1 MAQTQ
6 EFMVSCGTVRI
17 PARLPVPAHAP
28 PGSAGIG
35 DAATRC
41 RGQIPSG
48 PGGADRHAAT
58 AQTGESNE

>member
-6 EFMVSCGTVRI
+6 EFMVSCGAVKI
-17 PARLPVPAHAP
+17 PSRLPVQPTHIP

-48 PGGADRHAAT
+48 PGGAYRHVANCT
-58 AQTGESNE
+58 NW